1 MVLHGARFVLG
12 AGRLSVGRRRDSAGV
27 FALPGDT
34 CQIPFTVF
42 IAAALL
48 LIHRA
53 RELAV
58 LVHHE
63 AELAHADRLVVAND
77 AFLELIAAVV
87 GTRAGVFANA
97 APAAGVVLVAV
108 VVCLACLDGVG
119 DSRARRHVLL
129 ALGIGVTVLI
139 GPASVAART
148 RASGTM
154 KYCGAECIFAAGPA

>member
-1 MVLHGARFVLG
+1 MSA
-12 AGRLSVGRRRDSAGV
+12 GRRRDCAGV
-27 FALPGDT
+27 FALPGNT

-48 LIHRA
+48 FIHCT
-53 RELAV
+53 REFAV

-63 AELAHADRLVVAND
+63 AELAHAHRLVVAND
-77 AFLELIAAVV
+77 AFLELIAADV
-87 GTRAGVFANA
+87 GARAGVFADA

-119 DSRARRHVLL
+119 DSRARRHILF

-154 KYCGAECIFAAGPA
+154 KYRGAECIFTAGPA